1 MTTEMTVYTPA
12 PQLAGMSLN
21 DAMSIGQVLAKSGFF
36 SDAREAAQAVTKV
49 LAGQELGIGPV
60 AAMTG
65 VYLVNGRVAI
75 GANLMA
81 AAVKRSRR
89 YNYRVTELSDARC
102 AIEFTEEGKPI
113 GESVF
118 TIEDARKA
126 QTKNIDKFPRNML
139 FARAMSNGVRWFC
152 PDVFSTTVYTPDE
165 LRGDVLES
173 PPAPTVVTVNTTT
186 GEIVDEP
193 IGLHVQGIAG
203 DVKQG
208 YSKAGALTVRFILTC
223 PEDEHGD
230 EATYDVIFRNAPD
243 ILLQLENGDE
253 VLVDGSPG
261 TYKGAEVVNAS
272 AVQPAAG
279 YELWQTRAAA
289 AAEPAAA

>member
-12 PQLAGMSLN
+12 PQQVGMSLT

-165 LRGDVLES
+165 LRGDVLEA
-173 PPAPTVVTVNTTT
+173 PPAPTVVTVNTET
-186 GEIVDEP
+186 GEIVDEAP
-193 IGLHVQGIAG
+193 PPMLPSVRKSLIGELRAA
-203 DVKQG
+203 VKEARELGLDPGLGVPAEMSDDQLQ
-208 YSKAGALTVRFILTC
+208 KALTTVREMIAAEREALASE
-223 PEDEHGD
+223 PETE
-230 EATYDVIFRNAPD
+230 
-243 ILLQLENGDE
+243 
-253 VLVDGSPG
+253 
-261 TYKGAEVVNAS
+261 
-272 AVQPAAG
+272 
-279 YELWQTRAAA
+279 
-289 AAEPAAA
+289 AEPAAA